1 MRRSAT
7 RGAYTLPFTYSY
19 EEEDNS
25 IFIHTENE
33 TLQLFIVTLTDD
45 KLIVKNED
53 DNVFSLVNDLEA
65 EVDIELLYHKKCS
78 GNRNLQIFTK
88 NLTSDKGKNDE
99 DGMLIDPPSTL

>member
-1 MRRSAT
+1 MDDGSSVTFHADGTGIYTDPNEESTGGKLMRRSAT

-45 KLIVKNED
+45 RAVPIRFLSLIATRRKTIPFLSIRRTKR
-53 DNVFSLVNDLEA
+53 FSSL
-65 EVDIELLYHKKCS
+65 S
-78 GNRNLQIFTK
+78 
-88 NLTSDKGKNDE
+88 
-99 DGMLIDPPSTL
+99 